1 MSPRSAW
8 KCRPALYTVLLALCL
23 ASLAPFSPSQE
34 CSPPAIAPSHA
45 LNLFN
50 EQQEYDLG
58 EVFARQISFSLHVIE
73 DPEVAG
79 YLQRIGDRLLANMPA
94 TKLRFRF
101 FLVDSPAANAFAIPG
116 GRVYVTRKL
125 IATVHSE
132 DELAGVMGHE
142 MGHELAH
149 HGALDWSRIF
159 HDTLG
164 ANSVGDRAD
173 IEDKFNDVLDTYRTR
188 GKAVAQG
195 DVEHEQLGADQV
207 AIYAVARSGYSAQ
220 AVIDFWDRFTE
231 SRGKKGNWWSD
242 YFGDTRPESKRLREF
257 VNDLKRLP
265 AGCIQTGNPGDSSAF
280 VTWQTAV
287 KNYRGF
293 GKKEA
298 LPQVELKRTLDPALR
313 GDIRHFRFS
322 PDGRLLLAQDE
333 GSIFVLSRDPLAN
346 LFRIDAPR
354 AEEAQFSA
362 DSRYVVFYSAGFRIE
377 RWNIA
382 EQRLEEVREP
392 YIFGGCVQS
401 ALSPDGDYLACI
413 RPDRETYFPL
423 DFELY
428 ETRTGAA
435 VLTKK
440 SFIGPVAPGY
450 TSFRTFLMLSLNL
463 TRVAAMAFSPDG
475 RYLILGRS
483 EVHLMVDMK
492 SLSEVSM
499 PGPLRKATSH
509 NFAFVGPD
517 RVVGSDNEDLERAIL
532 VKISS
537 GETVASDIPTGGRT
551 LSSVTQG
558 PYAVVRPMPKTPLG
572 IMDLES
578 KKIFRASRTDAT
590 DVFDDVL
597 VSERSNGEI
606 ALYHVREEKP
616 FATALL
622 PRAPLASLAA
632 AAVAPDASAL
642 AISQMSRGAV
652 WSLTTGRQLLY
663 IHGFRGA
670 FFGGDG
676 LYLDFAPRDQFS
688 EVPVAGEMEMD
699 ARRREAE
706 APGDAIVRA
715 DLATPS
721 MTEIAALKKRTHV
734 QQFGLVVLSWSPA
747 DDARPYKDITLEA
760 RDARTGKV
768 IWSRFY
774 SRGFPRIHTNS
785 QSDAVVLS
793 WDLGTVG
800 AKEAMQGDAEARQM
814 VRTVR
819 ETEGS
824 YLVEVVDARS
834 GASLGKFPVDTG
846 RASFRASHFLA
857 SGGTVAMIDSNNRTL
872 LYSYQGEKKGRL
884 FGGSAA
890 LSPDGRRI
898 CIEQEPGR
906 LALFDI
912 GDLHQL
918 DEMTFPERVEYAG
931 FSADQRHLVV
941 VTADQVVY
949 VFANLWP
956 MPDSP
961 HN

>member
-1 MSPRSAW
+1 MSALFAC
-8 KCRPALYTVLLALCL
+8 KCRSVAHPLLLTLCL
-23 ASLAPFSPSQE
+23 CALVPAARSQP

-58 EVFARQISFSLHVIE
+58 EVFAQQISSSLHVIE
-73 DPEVAG
+73 DPEVGG
-79 YLQRIGDRLLANMPA
+79 YLQRIGDRLLVNMPA

-125 IATVHSE
+125 IATVRSE

-159 HDTLG
+159 HDMLG
-164 ANSVGDRAD
+164 ANAVGDRAD
-173 IEDKFNDVLDTYRTR
+173 IEDKFNEVLDTYRTKQ
-188 GKAVAQG
+188 KALVQG
-195 DVEHEQLGADQV
+195 DVEQEQVGADQV
-207 AIYAVARSGYSAQ
+207 AIYAVARAGYSPQ

-231 SRGKKGNWWSD
+231 SQGKKGNWWSD
-242 YFGDTRPESKRLREF
+242 YFGNTRPESKRLREF

-265 AGCIQTGNPGDSSAF
+265 AGCIQPGNAGDPSAF
-280 VTWQTAV
+280 ARWQDAV
-287 KNYRGF
+287 KNYNGF
-293 GKKEA
+293 GKKES

-322 PDGRLLLAQDE
+322 PDGRFVLAQDE
-333 GSIFVLSRDPLAN
+333 GSIFVLNRDPLAN
-346 LFRIDAPR
+346 LFRIDAPH
-354 AEEAQFSA
+354 AVGAQFST
-362 DSRYVVFYSAGFRIE
+362 DSRYVVFSSAGFRIE

-392 YIFGGCVQS
+392 YIFGGCVES
-401 ALSPDGDYLACI
+401 ALSPDGNYLACI

-423 DFELY
+423 DFQLY
-428 ETRTGAA
+428 DTSTGAT

-440 SFIGPVAPGY
+440 AFIGPVAPGY
-450 TSFRTFLMLSLNL
+450 NAFQTYLMLSLNL
-463 TRVAAMAFSPDG
+463 ARVAAMAFSPDG

-499 PGPLRKATSH
+499 PGALRKATSY

-517 RVVGSDNEDLERAIL
+517 QVVGSDSDSLERATL

-537 GETVASDIPTGGRT
+537 GETVASEIATGGRT
-551 LSSVTQG
+551 LSSVTRG
-558 PYAVVRPMPKTPLG
+558 AYAIVRPMPKGPLG
-572 IMDLES
+572 IVDLVS

-616 FATALL
+616 FATVLL

-632 AAVAPDASAL
+632 MAVAPDASAI

-652 WSLTTGRQLLY
+652 WSLATGRQALY
-663 IHGFRGA
+663 VHGFRGA
-670 FFGGDG
+670 FFGEDG
-676 LYLDFAPRDQFS
+676 LYLDFAPRDQFG
-688 EVPVAGEMEMD
+688 EVPVKGETEKD
-699 ARRREAE
+699 TRRREAE
-706 APGDAIVRA
+706 TPGDAIVRA
-715 DLATPS
+715 DLATQS
-721 MTEIAALKKRTHV
+721 MTEIATMQRRTHV
-734 QQFGLVVLSWSPA
+734 EQFGMVVFSWSSA
-747 DDARPYKDITLEA
+747 DDDRPYKDVTLEA

-774 SRGFPRIHTNS
+774 AKGFPRIHANG
-785 QSDAVVLS
+785 QSDTVVFS
-793 WDLGTVG
+793 WDLGTSG
-800 AKEAMQGDAEARQM
+800 AKEALQGDAEARQM
-814 VRTVR
+814 VHTVR
-819 ETEGS
+819 ESEGS
-824 YLVEVVDARS
+824 YLIEVVDAHS
-834 GASLGKFPVDTG
+834 GTSLGKFPIDTG
-846 RASFRASHFLA
+846 RASFRASRFLA
-857 SGGTVAMIDSNNRTL
+857 SGGIVAMIDSNNRTL
-872 LYSYQGEKKGRL
+872 LYSYKGERKGRL

-890 LSPDGRRI
+890 LSLDGRRI
-898 CIEQEPGR
+898 CLEQEPGR
-906 LALFDI
+906 LALYDI
-912 GDLHQL
+912 ATLREL

-941 VTADQVVY
+941 MTADQTVY
-949 VFANLWP
+949 VFEDLWP
-956 MPDSP
+956 AQKQP
-961 HN
+961 